1 MKMNKLKYNVLGLL
15 CAALGMMSL
24 ASCTDEPS
32 SENFYTF
39 TGEMASDYLKNR
51 SQYSE
56 FKEIVERAGLTFVT
70 LYQSSSAI

>member
-1 MKMNKLKYNVLGLL
+1 MKMNKLKYNILGLL

-39 TGEMASDYLKNR
+39 TRRL
-51 SQYSE
+51 
-56 FKEIVERAGLTFVT
+56 
-70 LYQSSSAI
+70 SSVPV